1 MKIAAITITYND
13 DYKFNEWFQHYSE
26 YKDELYLH
34 IIVDNNSNKDYLKK
48 VKETFVDSYII
59 QRTSNG
65 GCTGA
70 YNDGIK
76 FALSLPEVDSIML
89 IANDIKLMKGATTI
103 LHSNLFS
110 DNTLGMISPIMLK
123 NKSNLIIEDFGCSIS
138 WALIMQEYAK
148 GQHIKHVKDNLYYC
162 ECVTGGM
169 NLSKREF
176 YERVGLQD
184 DNLFMYSDEVD
195 MGIRA
200 KKQGFRMAAVKE
212 SVCWHEHINE
222 NKQKGRRHPFTKYLA
237 GRNKVYVAKKHFG
250 ILRVIYVFLFYVFGS
265 MYKILINLIKGN
277 FYHIKEYFW
286 LIFGAV
292 MGLLGNMKPNRFSVP
307 KEDLQLQK

>member
-13 DYKFNEWFQHYSE
+13 DYKFNEWFQHYNE
-26 YKDELYLH
+26 YKDELFLH
-34 IIVDNNSNKDYLKK
+34 IIVDNNSNKEYLNK
-48 VKETFVDSYII
+48 VKSTFVGSHVIE
-59 QRTSNG
+59 RKSNG

-76 FALSLPEVDSIML
+76 YALSLLEVDAIML
-89 IANDIKLMKGATTI
+89 IANDIKLQKGSASI
-103 LHSNLFS
+103 LY
-110 DNTLGMISPIMLK
+110 NTLYSDPKMGMISPVLILK
-123 NKSNLIIEDFGCSIS
+123 NSDSIVEDFGCSIS
-138 WALIMQEYAK
+138 RTLIMKEYGIGK
-148 GQHIKHVKDNLYYC
+148 NINDIKDNINYC
-162 ECVTGGM
+162 ESLTGGM

-176 YERVGLQD
+176 YEKVGLQD

-195 MGIRA
+195 MGLRA
-200 KKQGFRMAAVKE
+200 MKKGFTMASVKTAI
-212 SVCWHEHINE
+212 CWHEHINKDM
-222 NKQKGRRHPFTKYLA
+222 NTNRRDPFTKYLA

-250 ILRVIYVFLFYVFGS
+250 VFRVIYVFLFYVFGS

-277 FYHIKEYFW
+277 FYQIKEYFW